1 MCLRSLSFIYFIGI
15 YRNDKETDRYNVR
28 LDNVE
33 FIHKPNL
40 PLTAGAD
47 HELSFGFKS
56 LTTGPSGSLVRV
68 GDDFALEL
76 NNNQVELF
84 IDDSFVDSVE
94 LIHESVFHLVVIRN
108 DQHGRTL
115 VEVSRDSLETVN
127 GENDLPT

>member
-1 MCLRSLSFIYFIGI
+1 M
-15 YRNDKETDRYNVR
+15 
-28 LDNVE
+28 
-33 FIHKPNL
+33 

-56 LTTGPSGSLVRV
+56 LTTSPSGSLVRV

-76 NNNQVELF
+76 NNNQIELY

-94 LIHESVFHLVVIRN
+94 LIHESLFHLVVIRN

-115 VEVSRDSLETVN
+115 IEVSRDSLEAVH
-127 GENDLPT
+127 GENDFDVMVADYVISFRNVF